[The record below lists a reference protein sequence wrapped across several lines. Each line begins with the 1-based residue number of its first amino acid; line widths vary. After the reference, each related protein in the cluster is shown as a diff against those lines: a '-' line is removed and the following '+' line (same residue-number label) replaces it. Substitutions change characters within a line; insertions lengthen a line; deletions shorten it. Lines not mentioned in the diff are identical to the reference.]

1 MVLKREEFPFPNHD
15 NTSHLTA
22 NIYTF
27 SVEELFQAPWFNW
40 ILSSDVKELVFS
52 FHYSDVIIGN
62 YCCSGTENVFFVHYR
77 YSLGTF
83 GCTYIDK
90 TTFHTFPSY
99 YNHFWQYWSSCW
111 SQDIW
116 EVTCLI
122 QQLITSLLCRSGQ
135 NQGTNPSGHKKMCIS
150 VGVMHYLQGWL
161 AS

>member
-1 MVLKREEFPFPNHD
+1 LVLKREEFPFPNHD

-90 TTFHTFPSY
+90 TITFHAFPVVMIIFGSTGDHTGLKTY
-99 YNHFWQYWSSCW
+99 GKQPVLFSS
-111 SQDIW
+111 
-116 EVTCLI
+116 
-122 QQLITSLLCRSGQ
+122 
-135 NQGTNPSGHKKMCIS
+135 
-150 VGVMHYLQGWL
+150 
-161 AS
+161 